1 MSQYNIIV
9 STAEATVVSEYEPQ
23 QTRSDSYQSE
33 AALEAAFIKQLTE
46 QGYTYLQIHSSD
58 ELVQNLREQL
68 EKLNDYKF
76 SDDEWERFFAQN
88 LSVNSAKDAIVEK
101 TRLIQEDNVQV
112 LKRDDGSSK
121 NITLIDK
128 KNIHNNSVQV
138 INQYVENGGN
148 FDNRYDVT
156 ILVNGFPLV
165 HIELKRRGVAL
176 KEAFNQIERYQR
188 DSFWAA
194 SGLYEYVQLFVI
206 SNGTRT
212 KYYSNTTRI
221 SAIKERDGKK
231 KVQKTSSSF
240 EFTSFWADANNK
252 VIPDLVDFTKTFFQK
267 HTLLNIITK
276 YCVLTS
282 EDLLLVMR
290 PYQIAAT
297 ERILNRIEIA
307 TNYKKMGSTDAGGYI
322 WHTTGSG
329 KTLTSFKTAQLV
341 SRLPYVDKVLFVVD
355 RKDLDYQTMKEY
367 DRFERGAADGNK
379 TSKILQRQLEDRDT
393 KGNPHEYKIIV
404 TTIQKLDNFVT
415 RNTDHPVLNKHIVL
429 IFDECHRSQFGEMHQ
444 KITKYFKKYHIFGF
458 TGTPIFAKNAKSG
471 GNPNLRTTEQA
482 FGDKLH
488 TYTIVDAI
496 NDGNVLPFRIDYINT
511 VKKKDGG
518 RDKQVE
524 AINTDSALLAPERI
538 SEVVTYILDH
548 FDHKTKRNTGFYTFS
563 KLTNISAVAKNQD
576 TKEEKLK
583 VKLNG
588 FNSIFAVS
596 SIEAAKLYYM
606 EFKRQMA
613 ARPDDS
619 LKIATIYSYGQNED
633 DPDGFI
639 DDEESDNTDGLD
651 LTSREFLEYAIKD
664 YNETFNTA
672 YDTSS
677 EKFPN
682 YYKDLSL
689 RMKNREVDL
698 LIVVNMFLTGFD
710 ATTLNTLWVD
720 KNLKQH
726 GLIQSFSRTNR
737 ILNSVKTFGNI
748 VCFRNLQKE
757 TDDAIALFGDKNA
770 SGIVLMKS
778 YNDYYYGYDDEK
790 GKHQKGYEERIA
802 ELIQKYPLGTD
813 ILGESAK
820 KDFIV
825 SFGNILRLRNILSTF
840 DNFAGNEILSP
851 IDFQDYTGIYNDLY
865 IEFRPQA
872 QAENIDDDIVF
883 EMELVKQIEVNID
896 YILML
901 VAKYHKSNCEDKEVL
916 IAIDRAIKSSIE
928 LRSKKELI
936 EGFIATINTQTDVNS
951 DWRKFVLEQKETDLT
966 ALIAEEKL
974 KEEEARKYIDNAF
987 RDGGIK
993 TTGTDIDK
1001 LMPPVSRFGG
1011 GNRANKKQGII
1022 DKLMAFFEKYFGIV

>member
-9 STAEATVVSEYEPQ
+9 STSEATVVSEYEPQ
-23 QTRSDSYQSE
+23 QTRSDAYQSE

-58 ELVQNLREQL
+58 ELVKNLREQL
-68 EKLNDYKF
+68 EKLNGYTF
-76 SDDEWERFFAQN
+76 SEDEWKRFFTQN
-88 LSVNSAKDAIVEK
+88 LSNANDGIVEK

-282 EDLLLVMR
+282 ENLLLVMR
-290 PYQIAAT
+290 PYQIVAT

-379 TSKILQRQLEDRDT
+379 TSKILQRQLEDRDA

-606 EFKRQMA
+606 EFKKQMA
-613 ARPDDS
+613 ARPEDA

-664 YNETFNTA
+664 YNEMFNTA

-778 YNDYYYGYDDEK
+778 YNDYYYGYDDEN

-825 SFGNILRLRNILSTF
+825 SFGNILRLRNTLSTF

-951 DWRKFVLEQKETDLT
+951 DWRKFVLEQKETDLS

-974 KEEEARKYIDNAF
+974 KEEETRKYIDNAF

-1011 GNRANKKQGII
+1011 GNRAGKKQGII